1 MATLELLTSLAARS
15 VSEIASLSIA
25 RKMSSRPSP
34 GALMD
39 YDEAPPW
46 KPPAKPKRAGVRTPL
61 AAKRR
66 NMRKAELRAVRWH
79 SPRAKAISWDAF
91 VGLINVKVGD
101 RDVFDPGAVSAQELG
116 TVLALTLAKKMAIED
131 KATALGRSKAFT
143 RRDGQPYRFRIAT
156 IAACDKTAEESK
168 QAYKARSNAAT
179 AAKRKA
185 QRAEKFTTESHP
197 MSAQQLG
204 SFNSHAEAVEAQRAH
219 ATAQA
224 DALFNAIGT
233 GEITIAELM
242 MKVGRHPSW
251 RNYSNDK
258 ERFYQAVVHRLGTLA
273 GRIANRYEPR
283 AQGGNLRLIRRS
295 V

>member
-1 MATLELLTSLAARS
+1 MSCITETQRASRIVLTMATLELLTSLAARS

-66 NMRKAELRAVRWH
+66 NMRKAELRAVRQH

-116 TVLALTLAKKMAIED
+116 TVLALTTGKKNGD
-131 KATALGRSKAFT
+131 RGQGHRSRALQKPLPGGTVSPTDFGLQRS
-143 RRDGQPYRFRIAT
+143 
-156 IAACDKTAEESK
+156 
-168 QAYKARSNAAT
+168 
-179 AAKRKA
+179 
-185 QRAEKFTTESHP
+185 
-197 MSAQQLG
+197 
-204 SFNSHAEAVEAQRAH
+204 
-219 ATAQA
+219 
-224 DALFNAIGT
+224 
-233 GEITIAELM
+233 
-242 MKVGRHPSW
+242 
-251 RNYSNDK
+251 
-258 ERFYQAVVHRLGTLA
+258 
-273 GRIANRYEPR
+273 PR
-283 AQGGNLRLIRRS
+283 ATRLPRN
-295 V
+295 